1 MIKIRWFF
9 HLLTRALLE
18 RGSRTLLITLALAL
32 AAGLAT
38 SLVGLTVGMREKLG
52 EELRVYGAN
61 FMINPRFTQIGSGG
75 IGFGQVTAESY
86 FSEKKM
92 KQVLSGYQ
100 KEIAGY
106 SFKLEVIAT
115 ADGKDVSVS
124 GVYFGQVKK
133 LGGEWRIEGD
143 WPREAREV
151 LAGIT
156 LAERLKLSKGDNII
170 LTTGGVSSSYRIAG
184 IAETGGSEDKSI
196 LMDLKQAQT
205 LFNLP
210 DRINQVLV
218 NARAYRLPLDVL
230 ARQLSDKAPE
240 IEAKTLQQVAK
251 AESELL
257 DKILKLML
265 LVTVVVIL
273 ATGIA
278 VVNTFGAIVLERR
291 QEIGLLKAL
300 GSSDLFV
307 GVLFLS
313 EGLAMSFGGAVTG
326 YAGGIVLAELF
337 ARSAFNAWIALPWML
352 IAVALGTSFLVGVL
366 ASLGPVRSALK
377 VDPAITLRGL

>member
-61 FMINPRFTQIGSGG
+61 FVINPKSTQVGSAG
-75 IGFGQVTAESY
+75 IEFGQVAEEAYLPESKINQALADY
-86 FSEKKM
+86 KN
-92 KQVLSGYQ
+92 
-100 KEIAGY
+100 EISGY
-106 SFKLEVIAT
+106 SFKLEGLAS

-124 GVYFGQVKK
+124 GVYFDQLRK
-133 LGGEWRIEGD
+133 LGGEWRIEGS
-143 WPREAREV
+143 WPHDPFEV
-151 LAGIT
+151 LAGT
-156 LAERLKLSKGDNII
+156 SLAEQLKLSKGDNII
-170 LTTGGVSSSYRIAG
+170 LTLGGASNSYRISG
-184 IAETGGSEDKSI
+184 IVETGGAEDKSI
-196 LMDLKQAQT
+196 LMDLKQAQI

-210 DRINQVLV
+210 DRISQVLV

-230 ARQLSDKAPE
+230 ARQLSDKVPE

-257 DKILKLML
+257 EKILKLML
-265 LVTVVVIL
+265 LVTIVVIL

-300 GSSDLFV
+300 GSTDLFV
-307 GVLFLS
+307 GLLFLS
-313 EGLAMSFGGAVTG
+313 EGLAMSFGGAVAG
-326 YAGGIVLAELF
+326 YLGGIVLAELF
-337 ARSAFNAWIALPWML
+337 ARSAFSAWIALPWML
-352 IAVALGTSFLVGVL
+352 AAVALGTSFLVGVL